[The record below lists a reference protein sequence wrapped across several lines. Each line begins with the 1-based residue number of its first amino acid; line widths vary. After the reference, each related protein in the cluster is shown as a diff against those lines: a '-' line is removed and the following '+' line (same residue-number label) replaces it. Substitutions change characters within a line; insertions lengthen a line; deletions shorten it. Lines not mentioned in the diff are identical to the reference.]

1 MDLYMENQWSNIL
14 IDISIMDL
22 VYRQKLDDYKL
33 SVFKGDSIY
42 ESTEL
47 YTEASIDNNTT
58 SKNILIRIMNWFKTI
73 FKKIGDTI
81 SNIFKKI
88 TSGDDNEEILVPKET
103 EQNIKAIE
111 KFQKSIQGLIAKVK
125 QFDWAG
131 ALKILLT
138 LAKPALKIAITVGAV
153 ILVKKAVVKRWT
165 AFLDDSKKKL
175 NDSIP
180 DLSKA
185 KDVVG
190 NQITKCIAPIK
201 DAATA
206 VNDVT
211 QSIAET
217 AGKSIDDFKDGV
229 EKVKTGYTELGK
241 SLVGENNPR
250 LINNLLK
257 DAKGHKL
264 SNGGGYAYKDG
275 KWLFRKNG
283 NSHWNIIDKPS
294 TIISNL
300 SSANEI
306 RDFDKFVSNNA
317 PDFKSWAKKKI
328 DGYIKKKFGS

>member
-14 IDISIMDL
+14 TDISIMDL
-22 VYRQKLDDYKL
+22 VYRQKLDDHKL

-88 TSGDDNEEILVPKET
+88 TSGDENEEIVVPKET

-211 QSIAET
+211 QSIAAT

-229 EKVKTGYTELGK
+229 DKVKTGYAELGE

-250 LINNLLK
+250 LINSILK
-257 DAKGHKL
+257 GSKGHKL

-275 KWLFRKNG
+275 KWLFRKDSD
-283 NSHWNIIDKPS
+283 SHWNIINKPS

-300 SSANEI
+300 SSPNEI
-306 RDFDKFVSNNA
+306 RQFDKFVSDNA
-317 PDFKSWAKKKI
+317 PSFKSWAGKKI